1 VRSPLLAPHLT
12 ERFGLRSPNSPDRTA
27 AGEQGPGQSRI
38 PQGFAKADDLA
49 VRVENPPAHPTEGAV
64 VEIGE
69 MILADIADEALAYP
83 PGSLLVAEL
92 AALKEAQAETSRRRE
107 PARRGRGLAKYLY
120 PTVRRRTD

>member
-1 VRSPLLAPHLT
+1 VDSVDDSP
-12 ERFGLRSPNSPDRTA
+12 
-27 AGEQGPGQSRI
+27 PGVNVGRRARVKVQSR
-38 PQGFAKADDLA
+38 L
-49 VRVENPPAHPTEGAV
+49 T
-64 VEIGE
+64 

>member
-1 VRSPLLAPHLT
+1 VPASLARDHPAT
-12 ERFGLRSPNSPDRTA
+12 VSAA

-107 PARRGRGLAKYLY
+107 PARPRPGQVSLSVGAAAH
-120 PTVRRRTD
+120 

>member
-1 VRSPLLAPHLT
+1 MKRHLQSHGASESCKGSPGYG
-12 ERFGLRSPNSPDRTA
+12 FGGSWR
-27 AGEQGPGQSRI
+27 AGAGSIQI
-38 PQGFAKADDLA
+38 PQGFAKAEDLA